1 MFSQFVRWGMP
12 FNRKFLSSMAVF
24 ILEDAL
30 PVWANLGKHSLF
42 VWLFVSSVK
51 TGTRRIIC
59 LHELSSVVG
68 RSSRTTEDS
77 SSRRI
82 KKQSVLINIFK
93 KQFSKVAEY
102 FHFWTFC
109 KGYSKAKWLQ
119 KMVDFGNE
127 VLINQLDD
135 WSARMLRKLAQ
146 VNYVNTVMYSLD
158 PTQFILFPRIW

>member
-135 WSARMLRKLAQ
+135 WSARMLRKLAR

>member
-135 WSARMLRKLAQ
+135 
-146 VNYVNTVMYSLD
+146 
-158 PTQFILFPRIW
+158 

>member
-1 MFSQFVRWGMP
+1 MFLQFVRWGMP

-135 WSARMLRKLAQ
+135 WSARMLRKLAR